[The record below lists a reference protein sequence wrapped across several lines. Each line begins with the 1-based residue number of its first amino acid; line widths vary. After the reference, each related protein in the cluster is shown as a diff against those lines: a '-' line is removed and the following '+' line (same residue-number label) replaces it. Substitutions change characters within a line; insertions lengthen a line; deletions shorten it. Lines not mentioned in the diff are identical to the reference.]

1 MRYSPPPCPE
11 CGAWA
16 IVNQTRRNT
25 YHIKRVMECANGHT
39 FTHNE
44 MTGEPPV
51 KEVKTKEFKAKT
63 LLAYKRPP
71 QLETRKSA

>member
-16 IVNQTRRNT
+16 IVNQTRRNA

-39 FTHNE
+39 FSHNE

-51 KEVKTKEFKAKT
+51 KAKPPKT
-63 LLAYKRPP
+63 LLPYKRPP
-71 QLETRKSA
+71 QIDLRRSA